1 MLRLLSGLVLAA
13 LLAYAAVLA
22 ALYLGQRRL
31 LFPVRVERASAA
43 EAGLAGFEDVVLETP
58 DGERLVG
65 WWRPPQPG
73 KALIVYFHG
82 NGSSLFGRR
91 ERARALTAS
100 GRGLLF
106 VSYRGYSGSTGA
118 PSEEGLRI
126 DAHTIYGWITKSYDP
141 RRLVLYGESLGSG
154 VAVRLAAERPV
165 GGLILD
171 APFTSAEDVAAL
183 RYPFAPVRWLMRDPF
198 RSADVVR
205 DVKAPILVI
214 HGDADPVVPFRLGE
228 ALFAAAPE
236 PKRFVRLPGIG
247 HSSTLES
254 GGLREVD
261 AFLGTVEASL
271 PMPAGGPPAQRPGE
285 LR

>member
-22 ALYLGQRRL
+22 ALYFGQRRL

-65 WWRPPQPG
+65 WWKPPQPG
-73 KALIVYFHG
+73 KGLIVYFHG
-82 NGSSLFGRR
+82 NGSSLLGRR

-106 VSYRGYSGSTGA
+106 VSYRGYSGSSGA

-126 DAHTIYGWITKSYDP
+126 DARTIYGWITKSYDP

-198 RSADVVR
+198 RSADVIG

-271 PMPAGGPPAQRPGE
+271 PTPAGGPPAQGPDQSR
-285 LR
+285 